1 MWRLCWVLFISLNYK
16 SQFGGSGFIAGQD
29 DGIVSVSGK
38 PASRQVFALEQK
50 TLRVVR
56 STWSDEN
63 GHYCLPNLDSHTQF
77 IVMALD
83 FKGQYEPVCYD
94 QVMPFHE

>member
-1 MWRLCWVLFISLNYK
+1 MIFNMIVFK

>member
-1 MWRLCWVLFISLNYK
+1 MIFNTIVFK
-16 SQFGGSGFIAGQD
+16 SQFGCSGFIAGQD

-50 TLRVVR
+50 TLRIVR
-56 STWSDEN
+56 STWSDED
-63 GHYCLPNLDSHTQF
+63 GHYCLPNLDGNTPF

-94 QVMPFHE
+94 QVMPFR